1 LDESDRF
8 QQVIHGLLIRRY
20 LSAVEPQQA
29 EAIGQKIDG
38 QFGAAGSF
46 SRSVTDTN

>member
-1 LDESDRF
+1 LGELGREDRF

-20 LSAVEPQQA
+20 LSAVELRSA

-38 QFGAAGSF
+38 QF
-46 SRSVTDTN
+46 